1 MTDTMKIFLLCLM
14 VLLAPSMVQGEVG
27 RGIACD
33 MPDIPKPLNDHLL
46 SFSLQAVS
54 CARVE
59 AFAVPLPSQ
68 QQLQQAQEARQRPL
82 RSLWPKASATDSR
95 VAVASLRLSRPRLLL
110 ETPTQWLRPSLR
122 PHLEVSTTAAA
133 AEGMAD

>member
-1 MTDTMKIFLLCLM
+1 MTDTMKISCLCLI
-14 VLLAPSMVQGEVG
+14 VLLAPSMVQGELE

-33 MPDIPKPLNDHLL
+33 LPDMPKPLNDPVL
-46 SFSLQAVS
+46 SLSLQAVS
-54 CARVE
+54 SARIK
-59 AFAVPLPSQ
+59 AFAVPLLSH

-95 VAVASLRLSRPRLLL
+95 VAVASLRLSRPFLLL

-133 AEGMAD
+133 AMVAV